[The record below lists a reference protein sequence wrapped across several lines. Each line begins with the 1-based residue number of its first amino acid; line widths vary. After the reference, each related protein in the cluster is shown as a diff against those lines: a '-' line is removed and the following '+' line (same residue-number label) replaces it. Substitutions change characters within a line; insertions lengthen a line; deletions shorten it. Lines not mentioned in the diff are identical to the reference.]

1 MIEGISK
8 EFRFLGFNA
17 INSSIIFGAFLV
29 TWGIT
34 VTQVSGSNSITS
46 LIPTFVGLPVLIL
59 SFLTKLL
66 PSKQKLLMHI
76 VVLFGL
82 VSVIGGADFFR
93 SLISGSAFDNF
104 WADLSKLIMFITG
117 GLYCY
122 VCIQHFRFI
131 RAMKKNT

>member
-1 MIEGISK
+1 MTEDISK
-8 EFRFLGFNA
+8 EFRLLGFNA
-17 INSSIIFGAFLV
+17 IDSSIIFGAILV
-29 TWGIT
+29 TWGII
-34 VTQVSGSNSITS
+34 VTQVSSSNSITS

-82 VSVIGGADFFR
+82 ISVIGGADFFR
-93 SLISGSAFDNF
+93 NLISGSAFNNF
-104 WADLSKLIMFITG
+104 WADLSKLIMFVTG
-117 GLYCY
+117 SLYCY

-131 RAMKKNT
+131 RAMKNNN